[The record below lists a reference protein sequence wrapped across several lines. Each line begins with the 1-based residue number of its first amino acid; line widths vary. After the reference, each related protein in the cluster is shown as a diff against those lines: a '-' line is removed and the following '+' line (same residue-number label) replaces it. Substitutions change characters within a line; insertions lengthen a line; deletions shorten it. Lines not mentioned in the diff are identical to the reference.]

1 MRLTAY
7 PDCDWGAV
15 EALRAREY
23 SRLDTSGHVYLDY
36 TGAGLYAESQL
47 REHVDLLSRGVFG
60 NPHSTNPTSRAATD
74 YAECARACVL
84 DFFGAPPDE
93 YTVIFTP
100 NASAALRLVGEAYPF
115 EPGSRFML
123 TADNHNSVN
132 GIREFARARDTE
144 VTYVPLGVPT
154 CAWIRSP

>member
-1 MRLTAY
+1 ETMRLTAY

-23 SRLDTSGHVYLDY
+23 SRLDTSGQVYLDY

-47 REHVDLLSRGVFG
+47 REHVELLSRGVFG
-60 NPHSTNPTSRAATD
+60 NPHSTNPTSQAATD

-100 NASAALRLVGEAYPF
+100 NASAALKLVGEAYPF
-115 EPGSRFML
+115 GPGSRFL
-123 TADNHNSVN
+123 
-132 GIREFARARDTE
+132 
-144 VTYVPLGVPT
+144 
-154 CAWIRSP
+154 